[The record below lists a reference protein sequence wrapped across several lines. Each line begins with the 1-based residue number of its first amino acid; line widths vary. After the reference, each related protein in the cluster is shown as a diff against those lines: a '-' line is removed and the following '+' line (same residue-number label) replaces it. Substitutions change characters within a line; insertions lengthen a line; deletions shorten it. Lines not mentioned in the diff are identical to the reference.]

1 MRLLRLLLASA
12 ALMFTAAGASAADPK
27 EGVDWRTL
35 DTPVRSEA
43 QGKKIEVVEFFMYS
57 CPHCFVL
64 EPRIAAWAK
73 QNADKVHFRRLHF
86 ARGEKDVLAR
96 TYVTLEAM
104 GLSETVSQ
112 KIFNAMHVDHK
123 RLMRE
128 DEMFAFLASAGV
140 DKAKFEAVYKSFGVE
155 SKMKRMAATIGQYKG
170 IDSAPTLVVDGRYV
184 TAPSMAGRPGQPE
197 SQQQAAALAVLD
209 YLVAKSAA
217 TKK

>member
-12 ALMFTAAGASAADPK
+12 VLMFTAAGASAADPK

-43 QGKKIEVVEFFMYS
+43 QGKKVEVVEFFMYS
-57 CPHCFVL
+57 CPHCFAL
-64 EPRIAAWAK
+64 EPKMSAWVK

-86 ARGEKDVLAR
+86 ARSEKDVLAR
-96 TYVTLEAM
+96 TYVTLESM
-104 GLSETVSQ
+104 GLAETVSQ

-140 DKAKFEAVYKSFGVE
+140 DKAKFEAAYKSFGVE

-170 IDSAPTLVVDGRYV
+170 VDSAPTLVIDGRYV
-184 TAPSMAGRPGQPE
+184 TSPSMAGRPGQPE
-197 SQQQAAALAVLD
+197 SQHHAAALAVAD
-209 YLVAKSAA
+209 YLVAKAAA